1 MFGAFF
7 HCSSAEDWVFIF
19 PPGWRASPSTWT
31 RHQSALDWRTA
42 ETLTA
47 LGEYTPTWSSS
58 EPSTSTAVT
67 SLSLRLFLLLKKLT
81 SLLTP
86 SSVSSPV
93 EQAVYN
99 RPKVVDRT
107 KQKEGKD
114 VLEAYQLAQ
123 RLQSMVGT
131 HQPLKKTNFKHLNYQ
146 FAGPWIDCW
155 LTVCCSGPGSGV
167 CGTYGETGVTLKTW
181 KDRLMRFGDLNTH
194 CDCSAQHVGFTLV
207 YILILCWWCF

>member
-1 MFGAFF
+1 M
-7 HCSSAEDWVFIF
+7 
-19 PPGWRASPSTWT
+19 
-31 RHQSALDWRTA
+31 
-42 ETLTA
+42 
-47 LGEYTPTWSSS
+47 GEYTPTWSSS

-99 RPKVVDRT
+99 RPKVVDRS

-131 HQPLKKTNFKHLNYQ
+131 HQPLKKNNFKHLNYQ
-146 FAGPWIDCW
+146 FAGP
-155 LTVCCSGPGSGV
+155 
-167 CGTYGETGVTLKTW
+167 
-181 KDRLMRFGDLNTH
+181 
-194 CDCSAQHVGFTLV
+194 
-207 YILILCWWCF
+207 